1 MSSKFDEYYL
11 LLEQLIHDSQVE
23 MVENLTNLLTFHT
36 VSGSNDP
43 DEQQLFRNELSRA
56 FSFLSGLARQM
67 GFECRNYG
75 GGVLVIEEPGG
86 PEVVG
91 LPLHID
97 VVPSGEGWNYPAFG
111 GMIENGTIYGR
122 GAQDDKG
129 PIIQMLYA
137 LHTVKRLGIPFRR
150 TVRLIIA
157 SQEETGDWSDVEEY
171 LRKEPAPHLC
181 IVADSDFPIVNGEK
195 GMVDLKI
202 EIRWPDDLDSGA
214 CPLKFHSLSG
224 GERANIVPNRGDI
237 AFEVGRGQA
246 KGVSETLTR
255 CVEAFLKTRPEADAF
270 PVRTDTDPERET
282 RRVHVTFLGKSAHG
296 STPEKGH
303 NALIDALQYLP
314 ALPELPECLVRT
326 AEFLGRSCEPH
337 DGSGLGIAAEHEC
350 LGKTTGSLGILK
362 MDKRGATAVVNV
374 RPTYGQT
381 SNEVLD
387 SARATLAAWSDGNR
401 LETEVSFNSAPKEPL
416 YVDPKKHPELI
427 QALQQA
433 FHRVTHDPP
442 ELRTMGGTTFAK
454 AFRNAVSFGPVYP
467 AQEKNLAHQ
476 ADECLPIR
484 YLIRNVKI
492 YGAAL
497 VLLAADLDKASG
509 PLKLGGYGLGL

>member
-11 LLEQLIHDSQVE
+11 LMEQLIHDSQAE
-23 MVENLTNLLTFHT
+23 MVEKLASLLMFHT
-36 VSGSNDP
+36 VSGSDDP
-43 DEQQLFRNELSRA
+43 DEQRLFRNELSRA
-56 FSFLSGLARQM
+56 FSVLSGLARQM
-67 GFECRNYG
+67 GFECRNYDSR
-75 GGVLVIEEPGG
+75 VLVIEEPGG

-111 GMIENGTIYGR
+111 GMVENGTIYGR

-137 LHTVKRLGIPFRR
+137 LHTVKRLGVPFRR

-157 SQEETGDWSDVEEY
+157 SQEETGEWSDVEEY
-171 LRKEPAPHLC
+171 LRKEPAPHMC

-214 CPLKFHSLSG
+214 CPLKFHSLTG
-224 GERANIVPNRGDI
+224 GERSNIVPNRGDI

-246 KGVSETLTR
+246 RGVSETLTR
-255 CVEAFLKTRPEADAF
+255 CVEAFLKTHPTADTF
-270 PVRTDTDPERET
+270 PVRMDTDPERET

-314 ALPELPECLVRT
+314 ALPELPEPLARA

-337 DGSGLGIAAEHEC
+337 DGSGLGIAAEHEY

-362 MDKRGATAVVNV
+362 MDKRGATAIVNV

-381 SNEVLD
+381 SDMVLEK
-387 SARATLAAWSDGNR
+387 ARAAVAAWANDAG
-401 LETEVSFNSAPKEPL
+401 LEADVSFNNAPKEPL
-416 YVDPKKHPELI
+416 YVDPKKHPDLI
-427 QALQQA
+427 QSLQRA
-433 FHRVTHDPP
+433 FSRVTHDPAA
-442 ELRTMGGTTFAK
+442 LRTMGGTTFAK

-484 YLIRNVKI
+484 HLVRNVKI

-497 VLLAADLDKASG
+497 ILLAADLEKASG
-509 PLKLGGYGLGL
+509 PLKLAGQGLGL